1 MKIKQSDSLR
11 NRTEQH
17 KVKNE
22 VSKKQDKKIL
32 RVINKVI
39 NKLKQN
45 YPNIEIVHEKQ
56 LPLSSIK
63 EIIKL
68 NYPDLKLETT
78 RDKKV
83 GKRRPTFIT
92 PDGGFIYA
100 IIDDK
105 KRYIC
110 ISEEKTQGTND
121 KRLLEGKPRQ
131 ALGNAVERLGK
142 NYNGLEE
149 IFASEGIFPFVT
161 FLQGCDFHK
170 DESNLSKNGY
180 SSSYLHTRLYT

>member
-32 RVINKVI
+32 RAINKVI

-63 EIIKL
+63 EIIFL
-68 NYPDLKLETT
+68 NK
-78 RDKKV
+78 
-83 GKRRPTFIT
+83 
-92 PDGGFIYA
+92 
-100 IIDDK
+100 
-105 KRYIC
+105 
-110 ISEEKTQGTND
+110 S
-121 KRLLEGKPRQ
+121 
-131 ALGNAVERLGK
+131 
-142 NYNGLEE
+142 
-149 IFASEGIFPFVT
+149 
-161 FLQGCDFHK
+161 
-170 DESNLSKNGY
+170 
-180 SSSYLHTRLYT
+180 